1 MSPHAISFSEAI
13 MVNVGYLTSSDLTDV
28 TDGASLSNKTAHAY
42 NAMRAAHPQVHI
54 AGRYGG
60 YRSAF
65 TQNDMRK
72 ASQSPYGSA
81 LRAKYGLNPRS
92 SIAVAAHP
100 NGTHEWGD
108 RVDLVGDTIPN
119 LVNIAARYGFHR
131 EFGAADPNHFKH
143 DGVTAVSPPAAA
155 VKQVKPGRTIAT
167 LTTGKPNTAF
177 YKRLQWYA
185 AKHGTYKG
193 PIDGKMGVQS
203 WKGVQAHLHYDG
215 LYNGLIDGK
224 PGVVTYKA
232 LQTLAK
238 RYGYKGPI
246 DGKLGAATYRA
257 LAKALN
263 AVQ

>member
-1 MSPHAISFSEAI
+1 

-167 LTTGKPNTAF
+167 LTTGKPEHSV
-177 YKRLQWYA
+177 LQA
-185 AKHGTYKG
+185 PTVVRCQARDLQGTDRRQ
-193 PIDGKMGVQS
+193 DGCAVLEGRSGAPALRWSVQRAHRR
-203 WKGVQAHLHYDG
+203 QAGGCDLQGTSD
-215 LYNGLIDGK
+215 
-224 PGVVTYKA
+224 PG
-232 LQTLAK
+232 
-238 RYGYKGPI
+238 
-246 DGKLGAATYRA
+246 
-257 LAKALN
+257 
-263 AVQ
+263 